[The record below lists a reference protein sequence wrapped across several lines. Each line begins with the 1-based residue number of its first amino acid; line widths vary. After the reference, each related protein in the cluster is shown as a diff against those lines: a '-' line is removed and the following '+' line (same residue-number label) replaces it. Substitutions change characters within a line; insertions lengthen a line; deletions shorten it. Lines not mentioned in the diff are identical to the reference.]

1 MSREELAFW
10 VALVANGVTFVQI
23 MPQIVRLL
31 RTGRTEGVSPA
42 WAAVGMT
49 INLGWLTYVV
59 ENEFWVTIPSI
70 IAAIV
75 SFGLA
80 LYLLY
85 RNGADVRPGLL
96 MTVPIALA
104 SVGIQ
109 LAAGWTVLGTVL
121 GLSNALYLGPSV
133 VAAWRAHVPVGISP
147 VTWWLTVLEG
157 LKWGF
162 YGVLVAAVAD
172 HGVRVDRDRFGT
184 NGAAAAVGGPRPH
197 PRRTRPRN
205 LSVHGLG
212 IMVGPF
218 GGRCLKSDGT
228 RG

>member
-10 VALVANGVTFVQI
+10 VALIANGVTFVQI
-23 MPQIVRLL
+23 VPQIVRLL

-59 ENEFWVTIPSI
+59 ENRFLVTIPSI

-75 SFGLA
+75 SFALA

-85 RNGADVRPGLL
+85 RNGANVRLGLL
-96 MTVPIALA
+96 MSVPVALA

-109 LAAGWTVLGTVL
+109 IAAGWTVLGTVL

-133 VAAWRAHVPVGISP
+133 VAAWRARVPVGISP
-147 VTWWLTVLEG
+147 ATWWLTVLEG
-157 LKWGF
+157 LKWGL
-162 YGVLVAAVAD
+162 YGVLVAAVPIMVYGSTAI
-172 HGVRVDRDRFGT
+172 GLALLVLLRLWVARDRIRAEMR
-184 NGAAAAVGGPRPH
+184 AA
-197 PRRTRPRN
+197 
-205 LSVHGLG
+205 
-212 IMVGPF
+212 
-218 GGRCLKSDGT
+218 
-228 RG
+228 

>member
-1 MSREELAFW
+1 M
-10 VALVANGVTFVQI
+10 TFVQI

-59 ENEFWVTIPSI
+59 EEKFWVTIPSI
-70 IAAIV
+70 IAAVV
-75 SFGLA
+75 SFAVA

-96 MTVPIALA
+96 MSAAVAVA

-109 LAAGWTVLGTVL
+109 MGAGWTVLGTVL
-121 GLSNALYLGPSV
+121 GLSNGLYLGPSV
-133 VAAWRAHVPVGISP
+133 FAAWRSHVPVGVSP
-147 VTWWLTVLEG
+147 LTWWLTVLEG

-162 YGVLVAAVAD
+162 YGVLVFSGADRRVRIDRGPLGGSCTAAS
-172 HGVRVDRDRFGT
+172 VD
-184 NGAAAAVGGPRPH
+184 NPPPH
-197 PRRTRPRN
+197 PGRSRFHS
-205 LSVHGLG
+205 LSV
-212 IMVGPF
+212 
-218 GGRCLKSDGT
+218 R
-228 RG
+228 

>member
-85 RNGADVRPGLL
+85 RNGADVRLGLL

-109 LAAGWTVLGTVL
+109 MAAGWTVLGTVL

-133 VAAWRAHVPVGISP
+133 VAAWRAHVPVGVSP

-162 YGVLVAAVAD
+162 YGVLVAAVPIMVYGSTAILLAAL
-172 HGVRVDRDRFGT
+172 VLLRLWVTRDRIRAEMGS
-184 NGAAAAVGGPRPH
+184 A
-197 PRRTRPRN
+197 
-205 LSVHGLG
+205 
-212 IMVGPF
+212 
-218 GGRCLKSDGT
+218 
-228 RG
+228 